1 MDYFK
6 KGKEGVKKSIRMT
19 QVCSFFSF
27 LLTILLLF
35 AVKDYIVTAV
45 SDSGSYE
52 VRHELEDTLG
62 NGQMVYRLY
71 RDGEYMGDVDYNKY
85 YLLDSEGRTDFRYC
99 TLIENTGE
107 LTYALILG
115 VMLMLVIRIIEST
128 QRGTPFTK
136 ANVKRI
142 RAISLLQLALAL
154 APGTVKLIMT
164 FIRFDYSSST
174 FSVDGFYMLII
185 AFVIAMI
192 AQVFDY
198 GVRLQEDSDS
208 IA

>member
-1 MDYFK
+1 MNFFPK
-6 KGKEGVKKSIRMT
+6 KDDVKKSIRMT
-19 QVCSFFSF
+19 RICSFFSF

-35 AVKDYIVTAV
+35 AAQDFIVTVV

-85 YLLDSEGRTDFRYC
+85 YLLDSEGSTDFRYC
-99 TLIENTGE
+99 TIIDDAGSLS
-107 LTYALILG
+107 YAVILG
-115 VMLMLVIRIIEST
+115 VMLMLVIKIIDST

-142 RAISLLQLALAL
+142 RAISLLQLALAVV
-154 APGTVKLIMT
+154 PGTVKLIMT
-164 FIRFDYSSST
+164 FVRFDYASTT
-174 FSVDGFYMLII
+174 FSMGSFYMFII
-185 AFVIAMI
+185 SFVIAMI
-192 AQVFDY
+192 AQAFDY

>member
-1 MDYFK
+1 MNFFHK
-6 KGKEGVKKSIRMT
+6 KDDVKKSIRMT
-19 QVCSFFSF
+19 RICSCFSF

-35 AVKDYIVTAV
+35 AVQDFIVTAV
-45 SDSGSYE
+45 SDSGNYE
-52 VRHELEDTLG
+52 VRHELEDTLD

-71 RDGEYMGDVDYNKY
+71 KDGEYMGDVDYNKY
-85 YLLDSEGRTDFRYC
+85 YLLDSEGNTDFRYC
-99 TLIENTGE
+99 TLIDDAGN
-107 LTYALILG
+107 LSYAVILG
-115 VMLMLVIRIIEST
+115 VMLMLVIKIIDST

-136 ANVKRI
+136 VNVKCI

-154 APGTVKLIMT
+154 VPGTVKMIMT
-164 FIRFDYSSST
+164 LVRFDYASTT
-174 FSVDGFYMLII
+174 FSIGSFYMFII

-198 GVRLQEDSDS
+198 GVKLQEDSDS

>member
-1 MDYFK
+1 MNFFHK
-6 KGKEGVKKSIRMT
+6 KDDVKKSIRMT
-19 QVCSFFSF
+19 RICSCFSF

-35 AVKDYIVTAV
+35 AVQDFIVTAV
-45 SDSGSYE
+45 SASGNYE

-71 RDGEYMGDVDYNKY
+71 KDGEYMGDVNYNEF
-85 YLLDSEGRTDFRYC
+85 YLLDSEGNTDFRYC
-99 TLIENTGE
+99 TLIENTGD
-107 LTYALILG
+107 LTYAVILG
-115 VMLMLVIRIIEST
+115 AMLMLVIKIIDST

-142 RAISLLQLALAL
+142 RAISLLQLALAVV
-154 APGTVKLIMT
+154 PGTVQLIMT
-164 FIRFDYSSST
+164 FVRFDYASST
-174 FSVDGFYMLII
+174 FSIGSFYMFII

-192 AQVFDY
+192 AQAFDY
-198 GVRLQEDSDS
+198 GVKLQEDSDS